1 MVHSPCSK
9 GDGRE
14 YFRCRQL
21 SLGRKSQM
29 ILKLSLKKYVYK
41 NQDFEV
47 LETQASRC
55 FSPQPLGRKEPRIRV
70 QHSTRSPCRCYFTYP

>member
-47 LETQASRC
+47 LET
-55 FSPQPLGRKEPRIRV
+55 
-70 QHSTRSPCRCYFTYP
+70 